1 MMAGDCDGTECGRC
15 KCLSCNPLC
24 EPNANISSKSLQPGG
39 KLYQLA
45 VKENGPL
52 EEGVVYT
59 FRRFRGIIDLVFVFE
74 STKNISVRAGGARGA
89 AAPPNFGQV
98 RFFGQQR
105 KFGQSQL

>member
-15 KCLSCNPLC
+15 KCLLCNPLC

-59 FRRFRGIIDLVFVFE
+59 FRGITDLVFVFE
-74 STKNISVRAGGARGA
+74 STRNTLVTLSNKVM
-89 AAPPNFGQV
+89 
-98 RFFGQQR
+98 
-105 KFGQSQL
+105 

>member
-1 MMAGDCDGTECGRC
+1 MARDCDGKERGRC

-59 FRRFRGIIDLVFVFE
+59 FLGIIDLVFVFE
-74 STKNISVRAGGARGA
+74 STRNTLVTLSNKVM
-89 AAPPNFGQV
+89 
-98 RFFGQQR
+98 
-105 KFGQSQL
+105 